1 MEILYHI
8 KEDMAIMGL
17 GEEDAIDRV
26 KQGIMESALV
36 TQLNGKRAWRRRIA
50 ALIPL
55 TGEWRKGGSKFLC
68 VMRSV
73 PDVPCGVGA
82 HLRSKTDQ
90 S

>member
-36 TQLNGKRAWRRRIA
+36 TQLNGKRAWRRRS
-50 ALIPL
+50 
-55 TGEWRKGGSKFLC
+55 EVVFLGK
-68 VMRSV
+68 R
-73 PDVPCGVGA
+73 
-82 HLRSKTDQ
+82 
-90 S
+90 